1 MYNKVK
7 DIIKNKKNDID
18 DNTLTY
24 FTNYFYV
31 LVEKNIIPQEVKLED
46 LIDNALVFASKIE
59 FYGKDHWVYKKNGG
73 DTKGLRDPE
82 SKTIFIRD
90 DLQEPLKEMVIYHEL
105 HHAVQ
110 TNIIN
115 NEVGINQE
123 SNIGRMIM
131 EAQTQW
137 FAEEVYKIIHNVD
150 YDTKEIPTE
159 NLRMQLGGTIVSK
172 LHNYEMYDA
181 MLSKLAIILEV
192 PKEFFVSI
200 NFLYKDNKGLK
211 LLEKKYNQVYETRKL
226 KYTFNGMMYI
236 YDYIYCV
243 DLQGYVENPDKQVI
257 LSGRETEN
265 SYSIYPNR
273 GNKLSLK
280 LQKIYIDDFD
290 VSTFLALLN
299 NGGDYKSFA
308 NYVVDNNKRE
318 ILNQYINPINKEEIS
333 TPKSK

>member
-1 MYNKVK
+1 MYNKIK
-7 DIIKNKKNDID
+7 DIIKSKKNDID
-18 DNTLTY
+18 DNTLAY
-24 FTNYFYV
+24 FTNYFFV

-46 LIDNALVFASKIE
+46 LIDNALIFASKIE
-59 FYGKDHWVYKKNGG
+59 FYGKEHWVYKKNGG
-73 DTKGLRDPE
+73 DTKGFIDPA
-82 SKTIFIRD
+82 SKTIFIRE

-110 TNIIN
+110 TNITN
-115 NEVGINQE
+115 NKVGINQE

-137 FAEEVYKIIHNVD
+137 FAEEVYKMIHNVD
-150 YDTKEIPTE
+150 YNVKEIPTE
-159 NLRMQLGGTIVSK
+159 NLRMHSDGTIVSK

-211 LLEKKYNQVYETRKL
+211 ILEERYNQVYATKKL
-226 KYTFNGMMYI
+226 KYTFDGMMYA

-257 LSGRETEN
+257 LSGKETEIT
-265 SYSIYPNR
+265 YPIYPNR

-280 LQKIYIDDFD
+280 LQKVYIDDFD
-290 VSTFLALLN
+290 ASSFLALLK
-299 NGGDYKSFA
+299 NGGDYKTFA
-308 NYVVDNNKRE
+308 NYVVDNKKRE
-318 ILNQYINPINKEEIS
+318 ILNQYIKAISQEEIGA
-333 TPKSK
+333 PKSK